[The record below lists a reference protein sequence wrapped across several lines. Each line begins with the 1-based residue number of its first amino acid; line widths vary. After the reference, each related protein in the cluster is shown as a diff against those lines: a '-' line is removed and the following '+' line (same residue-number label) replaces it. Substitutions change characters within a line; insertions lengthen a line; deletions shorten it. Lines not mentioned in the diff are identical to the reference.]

1 MTRSPLRAVLA
12 NAVCLA
18 LLAWLYGG
26 DLRDALRART
36 AEVAAFQ
43 QLPSPLKPSLVLG
56 VTGAALGV
64 ALYGLARR
72 RAADFRGY
80 RLLPIVLVSALFL
93 DLLFAESDVPLSSAS
108 MSQYALQRFGQA
120 VQERSR
126 EGRVPTERRAL
137 QPLVEQLGAPP
148 YLVKGEPLQ
157 RYALQVREGCDGPVT
172 QAPGAQVGTL
182 VYCVARGA
190 GGAWVTLVALPSEQ
204 RFGPPQVF
212 STSGRPHV
220 VAVVPPEA
228 PPQAPWPA
236 ASPESPEGAFREA
249 PRGKDAGTLP
259 VLPP

>member
-1 MTRSPLRAVLA
+1 MTRSPLRTVLA
-12 NAVCLA
+12 NTVCFA

-56 VTGAALGV
+56 VTGAALLV

-72 RAADFRGY
+72 RGTDFRGY

-93 DLLFAESDVPLSSAS
+93 DLLFAESEVPLSSAS
-108 MSQYALQRFGQA
+108 MSQYALQRFGQGA
-120 VQERSR
+120 QERSR
-126 EGRVPTERRAL
+126 EGRVPTERTAL
-137 QPLVEQLGAPP
+137 QPLVEELGAPP
-148 YLVKGEPLQ
+148 YLVKGAPLQ
-157 RYALQVREGCDGPVT
+157 RYALQVRENCDGPVT

-190 GGAWVTLVALPSEQ
+190 EGAWVTLVALPSEQ

-212 STSGRPHV
+212 STAGRPHV
-220 VAVVPPEA
+220 VSVLPLEAPEA
-228 PPQAPWPA
+228 TLPPQT
-236 ASPESPEGAFREA
+236 PEGAFREA
-249 PRGKDAGTLP
+249 PDGKDAGTLP
-259 VLPP
+259 MLPP